1 MRFVTKELR
10 AELRETYGSGNYRI
24 TANGEIHYKRQAVG
38 SSMNPS
44 YYWAFLCRLS
54 DYQSGGQF
62 ARWQDA

>member
-24 TANGEIHYKRQAVG
+24 TANGEIHYKRDAG
-38 SSMNPS
+38 
-44 YYWAFLCRLS
+44 WLFLCRLS